1 MHDVLCLGS
10 ATMDVFVET
19 EKNTMASECSQ
30 DVCQQFITYKSGEK
44 LLIHELHFE
53 VGGGGTNT
61 AVCFA
66 KLGLATGY
74 IGNIGEDL
82 NGDEVLKVLK
92 REKVDFLGTRSP
104 DLTNY
109 SIILESTLIKDR
121 TILVYKGAS
130 EHLHLRQL
138 PSFAAKWIYM
148 ASLAGE
154 SFETAQRIVENS
166 KKEGSRIAF
175 NPSNYQIENHK
186 DEVLAI
192 AAHADVLVLNR
203 EEAALLAGDG
213 SDQEVLD
220 RIRTFGPHTVVITM
234 GRKGVVASD
243 GQRYYLAEPTPNLP
257 VKETTGAGDCFAS
270 TFVAALMYGKTV
282 EEALRW
288 GLVNVE
294 NHIQHVGAK
303 AGFLTKSEL
312 QFAVLQDSRIIHV
325 S

>member
-1 MHDVLCLGS
+1 MHDVICLGS

-30 DVCQQFITYKSGEK
+30 DTCQNFITYRSGEK
-44 LLIHELHFE
+44 LLIKELHFE

-66 KLGLATGY
+66 KLSLKAGY
-74 IGNIGEDL
+74 VGNIGSDL
-82 NGDEVLKVLK
+82 NGEQVLTKLK
-92 REKVDFLGTRSP
+92 EEKVDFLGTRSD

-138 PSFAAKWIYM
+138 PSFASKWVYIS
-148 ASLAGE
+148 SLAGE
-154 SFETAQRIVENS
+154 SFETAHRILENCRKDGS
-166 KKEGSRIAF
+166 KIAF
-175 NPSNYQIENHK
+175 NPSNYQIEQHK
-186 DEVLAI
+186 DQVLLMAAQTEVLI
-192 AAHADVLVLNR
+192 LNR
-203 EEAALLAGDG
+203 EEASLLAGEG
-213 SDQEVLD
+213 TEQQLLERL
-220 RIRTFGPHTVVITM
+220 RALGPHIVVVTM
-234 GRKGVVASD
+234 GSRGVIASD
-243 GQRYYLAEPTPNLP
+243 GERYYLAQPKPNLP
-257 VKETTGAGDCFAS
+257 VRETTGAGDCFAS
-270 TFVAALMYGKTV
+270 TFVAALIYGKNV
-282 EEALRW
+282 DEAIRW

-303 AGFLTKSEL
+303 AGLLTKSEL
-312 QFAVLQDSRIIHV
+312 QFAVLQDNRTIHV